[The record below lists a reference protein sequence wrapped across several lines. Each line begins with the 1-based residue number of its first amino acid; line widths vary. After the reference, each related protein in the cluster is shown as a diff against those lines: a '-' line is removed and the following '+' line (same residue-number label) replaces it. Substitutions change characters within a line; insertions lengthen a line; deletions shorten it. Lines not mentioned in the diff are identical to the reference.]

1 MSKSI
6 VDNNNHGVIRNPG
19 EFDTVLKS
27 KYGLF
32 NFNFREIAKYKDLVL
47 LFVKRDFVS
56 KYKQTVLGPAWAI
69 IQPLFTTVIFTL
81 VFGSIANLTP
91 MGDGIVIPTF
101 VFYLIANVTWS
112 YFSGTFTMISTTFI
126 SNSNIFGKVYFPRLV
141 LPISNALTN
150 LIGFAIQFAFFLCFW
165 VYYIVAGGT
174 TIQPQWQ
181 IAIVPLLIAQ
191 SGILAI
197 GTGVIISALTTKY
210 RDLNMLVSFG
220 VQLWMYI
227 TPVAYSMTTLA
238 DKGITFSRFQLI
250 LWLNPMTPI
259 VETIRFAFLGPDA
272 AVYRPDFL
280 LISVGVTFV
289 FLFIGLL
296 MFNKVEKTFMD
307 TV

>member
-1 MSKSI
+1 MSISTKKTVKNALLDQS
-6 VDNNNHGVIRNPG
+6 
-19 EFDTVLKS
+19 EFDTVLKP

-32 NFNFREIAKYKDLVL
+32 NFNFKDVAKYKDLVF

-56 KYKQTVLGPAWAI
+56 RYKQTILGPAWAI

-81 VFGSIANLTP
+81 VFGNIANLTP
-91 MGDGIVIPTF
+91 MGDGIMIPTF
-101 VFYLIANVTWS
+101 VFYLIANVMWT
-112 YFSGTFTMISTTFI
+112 YFSGTFNTISTTFI
-126 SNSNIFGKVYFPRLV
+126 SNSGIFGKVYFPRLV

-150 LIGFAIQFAFFLCFW
+150 LISFSIQFVFFLCFW
-165 VYYIVAGGT
+165 GYYLIAGGT

-181 IAIVPLLIAQ
+181 IALVPLLLIQ
-191 SGILAI
+191 SGLLAV

-210 RDLNMLVSFG
+210 RDLIMLVSFG

-227 TPVAYSMTTLA
+227 TPVAYSMTTLSE
-238 DKGITFSRFQLI
+238 KGITFSRFQII

-259 VETIRFAFLGPDA
+259 VETVRFAFLGPDA

-280 LISVGVTFV
+280 LISVAVTFV
-289 FLFIGLL
+289 FLIIGVL